1 MKTYILI
8 IVLLLFSCNKQ
19 KEKINSQKTSSSSS
33 SSNYEK
39 YYNNK
44 IEAKKLADSALKNGN
59 EILYVEAFKK
69 YVSINCYEDFLYYS
83 IKMSEK
89 YDFGD
94 AYFDTF
100 YLLTLRENDSAIRVN
115 KLANYYLFKAYEKK
129 NANAEYEVNEM
140 YANLKPMPKSS
151 DFLLKIAKEH

>member
-1 MKTYILI
+1 MKIYILI
-8 IVLLLFSCNKQ
+8 IALLFLSCNKQ
-19 KEKINSQKTSSSSS
+19 KEKINSQKISSS

-39 YYNNK
+39 YYNHK

-59 EILYVEAFKK
+59 KILYVEAFKK

-100 YLLTLRENDSAIRVN
+100 YLLTLRENDSAIRAN

-129 NANAEYEVNEM
+129 NVNAEYEINQI
-140 YANLKPMPKSS
+140 YPNLKSIPKSS
-151 DFLLKIAKEH
+151 YFLIKNE

>member
-1 MKTYILI
+1 MKIYILI
-8 IVLLLFSCNKQ
+8 IVVLLLSCNKQ
-19 KEKINSQKTSSSSS
+19 KINSQKTYS

-39 YYNNK
+39 YYNKK
-44 IEAKKLADSALKNGN
+44 IEAKKLADSALKTGN
-59 EILYVEAFKK
+59 KILYVEAFKK

-89 YDFGD
+89 YDFGE

-129 NANAEYEVNEM
+129 NINAEYEIEHI
-140 YANLKPMPKSS
+140 YPNLKSIPKPSYY
-151 DFLLKIAKEH
+151 LIKNE

>member
-1 MKTYILI
+1 MKIYILI
-8 IVLLLFSCNKQ
+8 IVLLFLSCNKQ
-19 KEKINSQKTSSSSS
+19 QKKINSQKTSSS

-59 EILYVEAFKK
+59 KILYVEAFKK

-100 YLLTLRENDSAIRVN
+100 YLLTLHENDSAIRVN

-129 NANAEYEVNEM
+129 NINAQYEINQI
-140 YANLKPMPKSS
+140 YPNIKSIPKSS
-151 DFLLKIAKEH
+151 NYFN

>member
-1 MKTYILI
+1 MKIYILI
-8 IVLLLFSCNKQ
+8 IVLLFLSCNKQ
-19 KEKINSQKTSSSSS
+19 KEKINSQKISSS
-33 SSNYEK
+33 SSNYKK
-39 YYNNK
+39 YYNHK

-59 EILYVEAFKK
+59 KILYVEAFKK

-89 YDFGD
+89 YDYGD

-100 YLLTLRENDSAIRVN
+100 YLLTLRENDSAIREN

-129 NANAEYEVNEM
+129 NINAEYEIKEI
-140 YANLKPMPKSS
+140 YPNLKSIPKSS
-151 DFLLKIAKEH
+151 NYLIKNE

>member
-1 MKTYILI
+1 
-8 IVLLLFSCNKQ
+8 VLLFLSCNKQ
-19 KEKINSQKTSSSSS
+19 QKKINSQKTSSS

-59 EILYVEAFKK
+59 KILYVEAFKK

-129 NANAEYEVNEM
+129 NINAQYEINQI
-140 YANLKPMPKSS
+140 YPNLKSIPKSS
-151 DFLLKIAKEH
+151 NYLIKINNEK

>member
-1 MKTYILI
+1 MNRYILI
-8 IVLLLFSCNKQ
+8 IVLLFLSCNKQ
-19 KEKINSQKTSSSSS
+19 KENINSQKASSL
-33 SSNYEK
+33 SNYEK
-39 YYNNK
+39 YYNQK
-44 IEAKKLADSALKNGN
+44 IEAKKLADSALKSGN
-59 EILYVEAFKK
+59 KILYVEAFKK

-129 NANAEYEVNEM
+129 NINAQYEINQI
-140 YANLKPMPKSS
+140 YPNLKSVPKPSYY
-151 DFLLKIAKEH
+151 LIKNE

>member
-1 MKTYILI
+1 MKIYILI
-8 IVLLLFSCNKQ
+8 IALLILSCNKQ
-19 KEKINSQKTSSSSS
+19 KEKINSQKTSS

-59 EILYVEAFKK
+59 KILYAEAFKK

-89 YDFGD
+89 YDYGD

-129 NANAEYEVNEM
+129 NINAEYEVKEI
-140 YANLKPMPKSS
+140 YPNLKSIPKSS
-151 DFLLKIAKEH
+151 NYLIKNE

>member
-1 MKTYILI
+1 MKIYILI
-8 IVLLLFSCNKQ
+8 IVLLFLSCNKQ
-19 KEKINSQKTSSSSS
+19 KEKINIQKTSS

-59 EILYVEAFKK
+59 KILYVEAFKK

-129 NANAEYEVNEM
+129 NINAEYEINQI
-140 YANLKPMPKSS
+140 YPNLKSIPKSS
-151 DFLLKIAKEH
+151 YYLIKINNEK